1 MEYANIELRL
11 SNSMLNTITKTVT
24 APEARILEHLNGE
37 GSVIILNIPGTVG
50 NSDRVERERINVL
63 YGKEGLDRCYPGA
76 APLHKTFLEA
86 GFDGRIPESPKKPK
100 VLN

>member
-11 SNSMLNTITKTVT
+11 SNSMLNTISKTVT

-37 GSVIILNIPGTVG
+37 GSVIINALIGISENT
-50 NSDRVERERINVL
+50 DRVERERITIL

-76 APLHKTFLEA
+76 APLHKTFVDA
-86 GFDGRIPESPKKPK
+86 GFDGRVPEVAKKPK
-100 VLN
+100 TLN

>member
-37 GSVIILNIPGTVG
+37 GSVIILNVNGTVG
-50 NSDRVERERINVL
+50 NTDRVERERITIL

-86 GFDGRIPESPKKPK
+86 GFEGRIPEVKKSK
-100 VLN
+100 TLN

>member
-24 APEARILEHLNGE
+24 APEARILEYLNGE
-37 GSVIILNIPGTVG
+37 GSLIILNIQGTVG
-50 NSDRVERERINVL
+50 NTDRVERERITVL
-63 YGKEGLDRCYPGA
+63 YGKEGLERCYPGA

-86 GFDGRIPESPKKPK
+86 GFDGRIPEAPKKSK
-100 VLN
+100 ALN